1 MPRYPQLDFIR
12 GAAIAG
18 ILLLNIVSFG
28 LPSAAYLNPAWQ
40 GSITRPDAIS
50 WAVLEV
56 FARLKFLN
64 LFALLFGAGLVFQL
78 PKGGAWIQSRLGW
91 LLLFGVLHA
100 VLLWQGD
107 ILVAWS
113 LAGML
118 TWRMIRDAHSPGVLI
133 RTGILFYA
141 VGCLMLLLFGAL
153 SSGHAGSDWL
163 PGSAEVFLEQ
173 QRVLHPGMAGIDYR
187 TGHLASMLVAFFGQ
201 YGWELTG
208 LMMIGAALVHNGWL
222 LGNRPPADYL
232 RTAGLLLVPGFLL
245 EAAGTTAQWLTGW
258 SFRWSGFYLQIPG
271 EIASPLISLGYAA
284 LILAG
289 WKKIS
294 SMRISYLCCCIGR
307 MALTNYLLQT
317 LVCTFIFSTAGLFL
331 HFQRWQLLL
340 IVPLVWLIN
349 ALFSLCWLRYFQRGP
364 MEQLWRILTRKT
376 AGSGEK

>member
-40 GSITRPDAIS
+40 GFITRPDAIS
-50 WAVLEV
+50 WAILEL

-78 PKGGAWIQSRLGW
+78 PKGGGWIQSRLCW

-100 VLLWQGD
+100 VLLWEGD

-118 TWRMIRDAHSPGVLI
+118 SWRMIRDAESPGVLM

-141 VGCLMLLLFGAL
+141 VGCLMLLLFGAI

-163 PGSAEVFLEQ
+163 PGTAEIFLEQ
-173 QRVLHPGMAGIDYR
+173 QRVLHPGMAAIDYR
-187 TGHLASMLVAFFGQ
+187 TGHLESMLVAFFGQ

-208 LMMIGAALVHNGWL
+208 LMLIGAALVHNGWL
-222 LGNRPPADYL
+222 LGNRAPADYL
-232 RTAGLLLVPGFLL
+232 RTAVVLLVPGFLL
-245 EAAGTTAQWLTGW
+245 EAAGITAQWLTGW

-284 LILAG
+284 LVLAG

-294 SMRISYLCCCIGR
+294 SLRVGYLFCCIGR
-307 MALTNYLLQT
+307 MALSNYLLQT
-317 LVCTFIFSTAGLFL
+317 LVCTLIFSTAGLFL

-340 IVPLVWLIN
+340 IVPLVWVIN
-349 ALFSLCWLRYFQRGP
+349 ALFSLCWLRYFPRGP
-364 MEQLWRILTRKT
+364 MELLWRTLTRKT
-376 AGSGEK
+376 AGWARR